1 MKLTTTRNL
10 ITSNAAC
17 EEGLE
22 RFDQAYP
29 NINGDQEV
37 DLLDMINNGHNIIQD
52 VIWAL
57 RATVQDSK
65 QVSVEFAKRC
75 ATRAAAYAA
84 ARAAAHAAA
93 VYARDAAVYARD
105 AAADAADCAAYAAAD
120 AADYAAYAA
129 TRAVA
134 ERDKQKQDM
143 IELLS

>member
-29 NINGDQEV
+29 NINCNQEV
-37 DLLDMINNGHNIIQD
+37 DLLDIINNGHNIIQD
-52 VIWAL
+52 AIWCL

-65 QVSVEFAKRC
+65 QVSVEFAKQC

-84 ARAAAHAAA
+84 AYAAARAAD
-93 VYARDAAVYARD
+93 YADACA
-105 AAADAADCAAYAAAD
+105 AAADAASRAVDTAYAAAYAA
-120 AADYAAYAA
+120 
-129 TRAVA
+129 A